1 MYYWIGGLSMDKFI
15 EILQE
20 WSAEFQAEN
29 DAALAKLQEEEK
41 QQQEKSND

>member
-1 MYYWIGGLSMDKFI
+1 MFYWSRSISMDKFI

-20 WSAEFQAEN
+20 WSQEFQDDN

>member
-29 DAALAKLQEEEK
+29 DAALAKLQEEE
-41 QQQEKSND
+41 QQEKSND

>member
-1 MYYWIGGLSMDKFI
+1 MFYWSGGISMDKFI

-20 WSAEFQAEN
+20 WSQEFQDDN